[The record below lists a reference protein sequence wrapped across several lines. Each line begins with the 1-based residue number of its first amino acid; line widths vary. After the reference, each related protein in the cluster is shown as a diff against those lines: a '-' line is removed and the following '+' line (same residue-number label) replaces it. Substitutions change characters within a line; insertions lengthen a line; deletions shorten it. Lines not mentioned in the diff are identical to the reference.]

1 MEGLLYFAAV
11 LAVALGAADSFLGER
26 YILTR
31 LFRRSDLP
39 KLFGSSE
46 LTTRTL
52 RFAWH
57 ITTVAWFGFAAL
69 LVHAGRGDLTVSGM
83 LQIIGLT
90 FVASGIL
97 PLFFTRGKHLSWL
110 VLFVI
115 GGIALWCAA
124 EQFIQADAASR
135 RGLIQALGRTFN
147 IAANGESEMRRLVA
161 VIVAASSAVGV
172 AAAQDAA
179 APGPSGPAQIVVNR
193 DGGKMGSLCETEL
206 YVDGVL

>member
-11 LAVALGAADSFLGER
+11 LAVVLGAVHSLLGER
-26 YILTR
+26 YILIR

-39 KLFGSSE
+39 KLFGSPE
-46 LTTRTL
+46 FTARTL

-69 LVHAGRGDLTVSGM
+69 LVHAGRGDLPVAGM

-90 FVASGIL
+90 FVASGFL
-97 PLFFTRGKHLSWL
+97 PLLLTRGKHLSWL

-124 EQFIQADAASR
+124 
-135 RGLIQALGRTFN
+135 
-147 IAANGESEMRRLVA
+147 
-161 VIVAASSAVGV
+161 
-172 AAAQDAA
+172 
-179 APGPSGPAQIVVNR
+179 
-193 DGGKMGSLCETEL
+193 
-206 YVDGVL
+206 